1 MARLKLTDEL
11 INELCKYKR
20 SGLTNKSV
28 CYAANISERSFYEY
42 LNRGEAD
49 LQAGKKSIFT
59 RFFQSYK
66 KAETMHKLKRLNQI
80 EKAAEEGNWQAAAW
94 ELERCY
100 PDEYGKRIAA
110 EVSGKDG
117 GSIKTETEISGSIK
131 SAVDLSALTD
141 EELERLEQI
150 VDKIAKD

>member
-1 MARLKLTDEL
+1 MAKLKLTDEL
-11 INELCKYKR
+11 INELCKFKKA
-20 SGLTNKSV
+20 GLTNKSV

-49 LQAGKKSIFT
+49 AQAGKKSIFS

-66 KAETMHKLKRLNQI
+66 KAEAMHKLKRLSQI
-80 EKAAEEGNWQAAAW
+80 EKAADGGNWQAAAW

-110 EVSGKDG
+110 ELSGKDG
-117 GSIKTETEISGSIK
+117 GSIKTETELSGNIK
-131 SAVDLSALTD
+131 AAVDLSKLSD
-141 EELERLEQI
+141 EELERFEQI
-150 VDKIAKD
+150 FDKIAKD

>member
-1 MARLKLTDEL
+1 MAKLKLTEEL
-11 INELCKYKR
+11 INELCKFKR
-20 SGLTNKSV
+20 AGLTNKSV

-49 LQAGKKSIFT
+49 SQAKKKTIYS

-66 KAETMHKLKRLNQI
+66 KAEAQHKLKRLRQI
-80 EKAAEEGNWQAAAW
+80 EAAADRGSWQAAAW

-110 EVSGKDG
+110 EVSGKNG
-117 GSIKTETEISGSIK
+117 GAIKTETELSGSVK
-131 SAVDLSALTD
+131 TDVDLSLLTD

-150 VDKIAKD
+150 VGKIAKD